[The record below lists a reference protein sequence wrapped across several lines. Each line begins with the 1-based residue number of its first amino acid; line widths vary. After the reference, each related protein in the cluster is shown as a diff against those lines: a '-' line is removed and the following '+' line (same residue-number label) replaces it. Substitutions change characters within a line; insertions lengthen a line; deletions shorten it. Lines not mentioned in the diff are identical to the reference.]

1 MNPSARVISSPE
13 EYDSLNKIEGK
24 NYDLDYYTSKE
35 NLTVTFA
42 EELDDEAENR
52 GSEFHVSKS
61 EHPEVQAKDQADSKL
76 KVVVSGGASGLEGC
90 LEIPSSSGGF
100 DDNITITFGIPILQ
114 SPEVQT
120 LDFLEKVTT
129 PQSQLLK
136 GSEPEASLTAGQ
148 GQQTKP
154 S

>member
-1 MNPSARVISSPE
+1 MDPSARIISGPD
-13 EYDSLNKIEGK
+13 EYDALNKIESK
-24 NYDLDYYTSKE
+24 NYDLEYYALKE

-42 EELDDEAENR
+42 EELDDEAENW
-52 GSEFHVSKS
+52 GSESHVSKS
-61 EHPEVQAKDQADSKL
+61 ERPEVLAKDQADSKL
-76 KVVVSGGASGLEGC
+76 KAVVSGGASGLEGC

-100 DDNITITFGIPILQ
+100 DDNLTITFGTPILE

-129 PQSQLLK
+129 PQSHLSK
-136 GSEPEASLTAGQ
+136 GSEPEASSTAGQ